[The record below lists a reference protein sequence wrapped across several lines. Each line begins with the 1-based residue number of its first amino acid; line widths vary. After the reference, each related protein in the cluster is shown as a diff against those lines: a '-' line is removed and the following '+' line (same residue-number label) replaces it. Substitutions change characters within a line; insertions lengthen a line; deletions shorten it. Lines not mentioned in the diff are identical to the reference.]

1 MTGID
6 GNRNSSQSVILS
18 ILHHASL
25 SSDWSIMSDVR
36 NRLVVALGGNAISA
50 PGKVG
55 TIDEQFAQVSE
66 TAEVLCD
73 AIERGYQLIV
83 THGNGPQVGNILRR
97 VEMARSELYP
107 IPLEVCVAD
116 TQAGMGYMIAQC
128 LSNAMNRRN
137 LTCDVT
143 AIVTTVLVDARRSGV
158 STSRTKRS
166 ARCSRPRRPKS
177 HRTKDGWQV
186 RDEGNGRF
194 RRVVPSPLPRKIIE
208 MPAIERLVDAGQIV
222 VCCGGGGIP
231 VAVDSMGRVRGVAAV
246 IDKDRTTGLLAR
258 HLEAPTLVIL
268 TAVEYACINYG
279 KPNEQ
284 RLEQITADEAE
295 AYLNAGQFGAGSMRP
310 KIETAHR
317 LRPPL
322 AARRCG
328 GHHRPRQPLRRR
340 ARRQERHADRA
351 RIRL

>member
-1 MTGID
+1 
-6 GNRNSSQSVILS
+6 
-18 ILHHASL
+18 
-25 SSDWSIMSDVR
+25 MSDTHK
-36 NRLVVALGGNAISA
+36 RLVVALGGNAISA
-50 PGKVG
+50 PGREG
-55 TIDEQFAQVSE
+55 TIDEQFAQVTD

-97 VEMARSELYP
+97 VELARSELYP

-143 AIVTTVLVDARRSGV
+143 AVVTTVLVDADDPAFQDANKAIGPGL
-158 STSRTKRS
+158 TATQ
-166 ARCSRPRRPKS
+166 AET
-177 HRTKDGWQV
+177 HRAKDGWQI
-186 RDEGNGRF
+186 RDEGGGKF

-222 VCCGGGGIP
+222 VCCGGGGVP

-258 HLEAPTLVIL
+258 QVQSPKLVIL

-279 KPNEQ
+279 KSNEQ
-284 RLEQITADEAE
+284 RLECITADEAE
-295 AYLNAGQFGAGSMRP
+295 KHLNAGHFGAGSMRP
-310 KIETAHR
+310 KIETAIDFV
-317 LRPPL
+317 
-322 AARRCG
+322 RRS
-328 GHHRPRQPLRRR
+328 P
-340 ARRQERHADRA
+340 HADAVAIIAHVNHFAEALDGKSGTRVV
-351 RIRL
+351 RN

>member
-1 MTGID
+1 
-6 GNRNSSQSVILS
+6 
-18 ILHHASL
+18 
-25 SSDWSIMSDVR
+25 MSEIQKR
-36 NRLVVALGGNAISA
+36 IVVALGGNAISA

-55 TIDEQFAQVSE
+55 DIDEQFAQVTE

-73 AIERGYQLIV
+73 AIERGYQLVV

-97 VEMARSELYP
+97 VELARSELYP

-128 LSNAMNRRN
+128 LSNTMNRRN
-137 LTCDVT
+137 LTYDVT
-143 AIVTTVLVDARRSGV
+143 AVVTTVLVDAED
-158 STSRTKRS
+158 S
-166 ARCSRPRRPKS
+166 AFQDANKAIGPMLTPEQAES

-186 RDEGNGRF
+186 RDEGGRF
-194 RRVVPSPLPRKIIE
+194 RRVVPSPMPRKIIE
-208 MPAIERLVDAGQIV
+208 MPAIERLVEAGQIV

-279 KPNEQ
+279 NANEQ
-284 RLEQITADEAE
+284 RLEKLTADEAE
-295 AYLNAGQFGAGSMRP
+295 THLFAGHFGAGSMRP
-310 KIETAHR
+310 KIETAIDFVRRSPHDD
-317 LRPPL
+317 
-322 AARRCG
+322 AAAIIAHVNRFAEALDG
-328 GHHRPRQPLRRR
+328 KSGT
-340 ARRQERHADRA
+340 
-351 RIRL
+351 RIVRN

>member
-1 MTGID
+1 
-6 GNRNSSQSVILS
+6 
-18 ILHHASL
+18 
-25 SSDWSIMSDVR
+25 MSDPR

-55 TIDEQFAQVSE
+55 DINEQFAQVSE

-83 THGNGPQVGNILRR
+83 THGNGPQVGNVLRR
-97 VEMARSELYP
+97 VEIARSELYP

-143 AIVTTVLVDARRSGV
+143 AVVTTVLVDAADPAFANPHKAIGPGL
-158 STSRTKRS
+158 T
-166 ARCSRPRRPKS
+166 AAQAES
-177 HRTKDGWQV
+177 HRIRDGWQV
-186 RDEGNGRF
+186 RDEGSGRF

-208 MPAIERLVDAGQIV
+208 MPAIERLVEAGQIV

-268 TAVEYACINYG
+268 TAVEYACLNYR
-279 KPNEQ
+279 KPNERPLQ
-284 RLEQITADEAE
+284 QVSAE
-295 AYLNAGQFGAGSMRP
+295 GAERFLKAGQFGSGSMQP
-310 KIETAHR
+310 KIETGIDFVRNSPHSDAVAIIAHVDHFADALDGNSGTR
-317 LRPPL
+317 IV
-322 AARRCG
+322 
-328 GHHRPRQPLRRR
+328 R
-340 ARRQERHADRA
+340 A
-351 RIRL
+351 